1 MAPEPVQVSSVPTIT
16 TNGTPPERSG
26 TLATESVNPASPRRS
41 PSPSLLP
48 PLTNP
53 FLPKSITDGF
63 LAAARRSMS
72 PNPRSNPTLEAV
84 DDGMSQNP
92 AAVLTSQATA
102 MSKPSDA
109 PPNPAP
115 PAPGPKLA
123 PIETGNANR
132 LSSGGPSGPTS
143 AIDALTSPHSAT
155 SASAESG
162 LTATAGL
169 GSDTSPTRPRLGS
182 ISEALGASYV
192 GSATPTTPFSPV
204 DPHHRHSASYPDPRA
219 SISSDPRA
227 SISSASGSRGK
238 HECPNCHQT
247 FTRHHNLKS
256 HLLTHSH
263 EKPFQCVTCQSRF
276 RRLHDLKRHQK
287 LHTGERNHV
296 CDSCGRRFARAD
308 ALARHNRGE
317 GGCAGRRS
325 SMTGLNDPGYDGEG
339 MEGIEHTGED
349 ETMHDYPTSP
359 TSAASRKAVSLPNS
373 NSRARLSSYSKARL
387 QARQAQNLQPAPRS
401 TTGHSYPPINP
412 NMPSSF
418 AAPAPPSIN
427 TSQPNAPAPSI
438 LQQGDLTDSPRALSP
453 SNPGFPVPPHES
465 TSLGP
470 PIRSPSFSAT
480 SFHHQPSMDSNRR
493 QSTVG
498 PASGYSLPQPAQTSP
513 RGHNAPLPGSLSRP
527 GSFSSGHLAPPDA
540 ISGGQSN
547 IFNSGV
553 DGIWAYI
560 KDLEKR
566 VRDLE
571 EKNQNV
577 ESKLQNYLN
586 ERQSS
591 TLPPVPQLSNATQ
604 DSG

>member
-1 MAPEPVQVSSVPTIT
+1 MAPEPVQVSSVPSIT

-26 TLATESVNPASPRRS
+26 TLATDIANPASPRRS
-41 PSPSLLP
+41 PSPSVLP
-48 PLTNP
+48 PLQNP
-53 FLPKSITDGF
+53 FLPKSITDGL

-72 PNPRSNPTLEAV
+72 PNPRSNPTAEAA
-84 DDGMSQNP
+84 DDGVSQNP
-92 AAVLTSQATA
+92 AAILSSQATGV
-102 MSKPSDA
+102 SRPSDA
-109 PPNPAP
+109 PTNAAP

-123 PIETGNANR
+123 PIETGNASR

-182 ISEALGASYV
+182 ISEALGHSYM
-192 GSATPTTPFSPV
+192 GSATPSTPFSPV
-204 DPHHRHSASYPDPRA
+204 DPRDHRQSASYPDPRA

-263 EKPFQCVTCQSRF
+263 EKPFQCITCQSRF

-287 LHTGERNHV
+287 LHTGERPHV

-325 SMTGLNDPGYDGEG
+325 SMTGLNDPGYDGVDG
-339 MEGIEHTGED
+339 MEGIEHTGDD
-349 ETMHDYPTSP
+349 EAMDDYPESP
-359 TSAASRKAVSLPNS
+359 TGGRKAVSLPNARS
-373 NSRARLSSYSKARL
+373 RHSYSRARA
-387 QARQAQNLQPAPRS
+387 QARQAQNLQPAPLPPRS
-401 TTGHSYPPINP
+401 ASNHSYPPINP
-412 NMPSSF
+412 NLPSGF

-427 TSQPNAPAPSI
+427 TSQPNAPSI
-438 LQQGDLTDSPRALSP
+438 LQQGNLTDSPRALSP
-453 SNPGFPVPPHES
+453 SNPGFPVPPHDS

-470 PIRSPSFSAT
+470 VIRSPSFSST
-480 SFHHQPSMDSNRR
+480 SFHHQPSLDSNRR

-498 PASGYSLPQPAQTSP
+498 QSGYSLPQPAQTSP
-513 RGHNAPLPGSLSRP
+513 RGHNAPLPGTMSRP
-527 GSFSSGHLAPPDA
+527 GSFSSTHLAPPDA
-540 ISGGQSN
+540 LAGGQSN
-547 IFNSGV
+547 IFNSGTE
-553 DGIWAYI
+553 GIWSYI
-560 KDLEKR
+560 KELEKR
-566 VRDLE
+566 VRELE
-571 EKNQNV
+571 EKNQNM
-577 ESKLQNYLN
+577 ETKLQTLTN

-591 TLPPVPQLSNATQ
+591 AVPTAPQPTVTPQ
-604 DSG
+604 ESG